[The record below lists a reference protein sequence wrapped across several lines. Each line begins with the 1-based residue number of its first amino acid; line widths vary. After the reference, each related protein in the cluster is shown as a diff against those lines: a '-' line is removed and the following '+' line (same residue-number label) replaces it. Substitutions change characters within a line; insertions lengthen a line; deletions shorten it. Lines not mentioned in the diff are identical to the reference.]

1 MSFGQ
6 MKPLLYC
13 FIAKEAIACGDGL
26 MSGSYKAVSARDGK
40 GHVRLCFGDV
50 FHMKRKTLATAGV
63 LRLLL
68 RTRKLK
74 KRSIH

>member
-6 MKPLLYC
+6 MKLLLYC
-13 FIAKEAIACGDGL
+13 SIAKKAIACGDGL
-26 MSGSYKAVSARDGK
+26 MSGFCEAVSARDGK

-50 FHMKRKTLATAGV
+50 FHMKRKALATTGV

-68 RTRKLK
+68 RRRKLK
-74 KRSIH
+74 KRSMH